1 MEFRYW
7 LQGMI
12 FSPVI
17 KYSEMHISKYF
28 MFTIK
33 GMMYISLWQDK
44 YL

>member
-1 MEFRYW
+1 MEFSYW

-12 FSPVI
+12 FSHVI
-17 KYSEMHISKYF
+17 KYSEMHIHKVF